1 MVGLISV
8 ISRQAVSGVPP
19 GFDQLQRLEH
29 AAGFSMVAFETEED
43 LAEHPAD
50 YAGLWE
56 GENPSLKDAPGVTHR
71 VASLLDDCAAVVTS
85 YLRPAF

>member
-19 GFDQLQRLEH
+19 GFDQLQRLEQ
-29 AAGFSMVAFETEED
+29 AAGFSMVAFETEDD
-43 LAEHPAD
+43 LDEQPMG

-56 GENPSLKDAPGVTHR
+56 GENSSSSDARGVTHR
-71 VASLLDDCAAVVTS
+71 VAALIDDCAAVVTS